1 MEKRRQFMKKIYG
14 SLVPILIGILCF
26 QTAIVP
32 GKDVSDAERVAKN
45 KQIIFS
51 RLKRD
56 PVKYRGEKPGEMRF
70 HYLWYNK
77 VINDFIFEKNVL
89 LEEAS
94 VGEKFAVRES
104 WFYKDMKVTF
114 QELFQLGADQDDKLL
129 PILSDSTILY
139 RAPAS
144 TFEGL
149 TLRGRHGEVKG
160 IVARKLKL
168 ISYLYTL
175 RYFTEWLEYKDAE
188 NGKLKFI
195 SIGLTGGFYPDSTN
209 VLWKD
214 IKDRV
219 AFDMTEAKILED
231 MKMERDAQYPAE
243 EGGGK

>member
-1 MEKRRQFMKKIYG
+1 MKKIYG
-14 SLVPILIGILCF
+14 FLLPVLLGILCF
-26 QTAIVP
+26 QTTAVS

-45 KQIIFS
+45 KQTIFS

-56 PVKYRGEKPGEMRF
+56 PLKYRGEKPGEIRI
-70 HYLWYNK
+70 HYMWYNK
-77 VINDFIFEKNVL
+77 VVNDFIFEKNVL

-94 VGEKFAVRES
+94 VGEKFAVREG

-129 PILSDSTILY
+129 PILSDSSILY

-160 IVARKLKL
+160 TVTRKLKL
-168 ISYLYTL
+168 ISYLYAL
-175 RYFTEWLEYKDAE
+175 RYFTEWLEYKDSE
-188 NGKLKFI
+188 NGKLKLM
-195 SIGLTGGFYPDSTN
+195 SLGLTGGFYPDSTN

-219 AFDMTEAKILED
+219 AIDMSEAKILED
-231 MKMERDAQYPAE
+231 MRMERDAQYPAVDDA
-243 EGGGK
+243 K